1 MLTSF
6 PEVKTLN
13 ELYAEMDRSI
23 DQMTK
28 AAEGYR
34 EERDRVLAKIRRALS
49 LLELTISRLNIDGGE
64 RATLKELRQ
73 IHQELQ
79 L

>member
-1 MLTSF
+1 MLSV
-6 PEVKTLN
+6 PEVKTLQQ
-13 ELYAEMDRSI
+13 LYAEMDRLI
-23 DQMTK
+23 DQMTRD
-28 AAEGYR
+28 AESYR
-34 EERDRVLAKIRRALS
+34 DDRDRVLAKIRRALS
-49 LLELTISRLNIDGGE
+49 LLELSISRLSIDGGE